1 MQPPS
6 TEGKPISAV
15 KMQRTTKSGN
25 PGSTKK
31 RDTSNGNE
39 TIGQKTS
46 KSDNEESQV
55 ANLEKMGKTPLKAKG
70 MKDSTKKVKAEKDK
84 GKGNTPN

>member
-1 MQPPS
+1 VQPPS

-46 KSDNEESQV
+46 KSDNEESQAEEV
-55 ANLEKMGKTPLKAKG
+55 ADLEKMGKMLL
-70 MKDSTKKVKAEKDK
+70 
-84 GKGNTPN
+84 